1 MMLCPKCGS
10 ALVSTPVYA
19 NAGPG
24 GRTWARAWFC
34 PNGDYVTLE
43 REEREDSE

>member
-1 MMLCPKCGS
+1 MLCPKCGA

-19 NAGPG
+19 NTGPT
-24 GRTWARAWFC
+24 GRTWRRAWFC

-43 REEREDSE
+43 EKGP